1 VAHRKAGQLD
11 RAIPLLEQALEAIR
25 AKLGED
31 HLNTVIIRRNL
42 AQTYEKALRYQDAE
56 PLYRTAIEAAGRK
69 KPRNDRF
76 YSDLLAAFGHCLIA
90 EQKHAEAATRLRECL
105 EIKEKTQPDDWST
118 ANARSLLGEALAGQR
133 AFAEAEPLLL
143 NAQKVLFDRRDKI
156 PPLDRDTALRDS
168 VARLVRLYEDWGKP
182 TQAQT
187 WKKQL
192 PPPPPTAQPDKGRPR
207 P

>member
-1 VAHRKAGQLD
+1 M
-11 RAIPLLEQALEAIR
+11 
-25 AKLGED
+25 GED
-31 HLNTVIIRRNL
+31 HPYTRSTEGQL

-56 PLYRTAIEAAGRK
+56 RLYQSVIEPTGRK

-76 YSDLLAAFGHCLIA
+76 YSDILAAFGRCLIA

-105 EIKEKTQPDDWST
+105 DIKEQTQLDDWST
-118 ANARSLLGEALAGQR
+118 ANARSLLGAAFAGQK

-156 PPLDRDTALRDS
+156 PPLDRDTTLRDS

-182 TQAQT
+182 AQAQT

-192 PPPPPTAQPDKGRPR
+192 PPAPPTAQPDKGRPR